1 MLPAFAAGAVI
12 RKSGQIPE
20 HIPDAV
26 GAEPVPLRS
35 DPVTGKLGRR
45 GTGAGEIRLK
55 TRARMSAMI
64 EPVGHRGCGEG
75 REHRDSEKFGRVGI
89 CRRFF
94 CSEGS
99 T

>member
-1 MLPAFAAGAVI
+1 MASLTLPIFAAGAVI

-45 GTGAGEIRLK
+45 GTDV
-55 TRARMSAMI
+55 TTC
-64 EPVGHRGCGEG
+64 EPE
-75 REHRDSEKFGRVGI
+75 DQP
-89 CRRFF
+89 
-94 CSEGS
+94 
-99 T
+99 